1 MFCTTLGDIDREVAQ
16 NFGYDDGYEIL
27 NPKKFSQAIR
37 KKLAAQKFSYAEC
50 LYSRSRVI
58 IGKLPED
65 FILNR
70 IDDNTYSLLVNESKY
85 FLKQKYFKYQQ
96 EFRFIWK
103 MSSQVSSPLIINCP
117 EAVKYCRRL

>member
-27 NPKKFSQAIR
+27 K
-37 KKLAAQKFSYAEC
+37 AAQKFSYAEC

-70 IDDNTYSLLVNESKY
+70 IDDSTYSLLVNESKY